1 MEQVSESK
9 VRSAIIL
16 SPDENGQLPVFGIP
30 SARRLV
36 LLASQIGVQTI
47 QVIGRVD
54 PLRPILSDLLP
65 PEAFHPVEDPGRLDN
80 VVNGLD
86 LPAGDGVLVLKANHI
101 VDKYSLTR
109 LIETAAGQNLYSLRA
124 KEKGELDG
132 IYVAPATDLV
142 PLLKLLWSRSSCSPD
157 ILDKARQVQGVSG
170 LPYAI
175 NDGADQT
182 EISEAKLVAALPY
195 QTKEKDGFLARH
207 LDRRLSRF
215 VSKRLSHTR
224 VVPNQITL
232 TGVAIG
238 LIGALLL
245 SRPGYWPQLIGS
257 LLFLSFAV
265 MDGVDGEVS
274 RLRLLDSQFGYY
286 LDMITDNVVNVAI
299 FSGIAFGL
307 YHDTGDGIYLKVFLF
322 LLGGFGLCAI
332 SVYYNILRRSREEL
346 KQSSKITRFMVL
358 LTNSDFAYVVVASAL
373 IHRLNWFLIG
383 TTVGTYLFAATLWVM
398 GLQEKRKI
406 SH

>member
-1 MEQVSESK
+1 MGQESRSE
-9 VRSAIIL
+9 VRTAIML
-16 SPDENGQLPVFGIP
+16 APDENGRLPVFGIP

-47 QVIGRVD
+47 HVIGRVD
-54 PLRPILSDLLP
+54 SLRPILFDLLS
-65 PEAFHPVEDPGRLDN
+65 PESFHPVEDLERLDE
-80 VVNGLD
+80 VVNALE
-86 LPAGDGVLVLKANHI
+86 LPAAGGILVLKANHV

-109 LIETAAGQNLYSLRA
+109 LTEAAAAENLCSLEA
-124 KEKGELDG
+124 KEKGEPAG
-132 IYVAPATDLV
+132 IYIVPPADLV
-142 PLLKLLWSRSSCSPD
+142 PLLKIVWSRPSSSPNM
-157 ILDKARQVQGVSG
+157 LDKARQVRGASG

-175 NDGADQT
+175 SDGVDQT
-182 EISEAKLVAALPY
+182 EISEAKLVAALPF
-195 QTKEKDGFLARH
+195 QTEERDGFLARH
-207 LDRRLSRF
+207 LDRRVSRF
-215 VSKRLSHTR
+215 VSKRLAHTR

-274 RLRLLDSQFGYY
+274 RLRLLDSPFGYY
-286 LDMITDNVVNVAI
+286 LDMITDNIVNVAI

-307 YHDTGDGIYLKVFLF
+307 YHDTGDEIYLKI
-322 LLGGFGLCAI
+322 LLVLMGGFGLCAL
-332 SVYYNILRRSREEL
+332 SVYFNILRRTRDEFE
-346 KQSSKITRFMVL
+346 QSSKITSFMAL

-373 IHRLNWFLIG
+373 IHRLNWFLMG
-383 TTVGTYLFAATLWVM
+383 TTVGTYLFAATLWAM
-398 GLQEKRKI
+398 GLREKRKAPD
-406 SH
+406 